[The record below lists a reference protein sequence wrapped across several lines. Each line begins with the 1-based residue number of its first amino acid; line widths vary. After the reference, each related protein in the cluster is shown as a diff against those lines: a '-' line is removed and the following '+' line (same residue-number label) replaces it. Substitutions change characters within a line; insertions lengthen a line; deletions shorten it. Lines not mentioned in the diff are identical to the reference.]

1 MARTKEFD
9 REQALDQAMHVFW
22 RKGYE
27 GASLGD
33 LLEAMGIARQSLY
46 DTFGDKHALYL
57 AALER
62 YVDRRWDEIRSH
74 LDAAPSVKRAIR
86 DLLEAIVDEPEED
99 KCRGCLG
106 ISAAMDVAMH
116 DAVVAKIIGT
126 RQKRIEELLFR
137 TIERGRQAGE
147 IPKSK
152 DSRALARF
160 FVGMLQ
166 GIRVSAATDPSP
178 ATLRDIVNVAM
189 QALD

>member
-1 MARTKEFD
+1 MARAKEFD
-9 REQALDQAMHVFW
+9 REQALDRAMHVFW

-27 GASLGD
+27 GASLGE

-62 YVDRRWDEIRSH
+62 YVDRRWVEIHSC
-74 LDAAPSVKRAIR
+74 LDSAPSVKRAIR
-86 DLLEAIVDEPEED
+86 DLFDAIVDESDEE
-99 KCRGCLG
+99 KRRGCLG
-106 ISAAMDVAMH
+106 ISAAMEVALH

-137 TIERGRQAGE
+137 TLERGRETGE

-152 DSRALARF
+152 DARALARF
-160 FVGMLQ
+160 LVGPCKD
-166 GIRVSAATDPSP
+166 SASRRRRTLVRPRSATS
-178 ATLRDIVNVAM
+178 
-189 QALD
+189 